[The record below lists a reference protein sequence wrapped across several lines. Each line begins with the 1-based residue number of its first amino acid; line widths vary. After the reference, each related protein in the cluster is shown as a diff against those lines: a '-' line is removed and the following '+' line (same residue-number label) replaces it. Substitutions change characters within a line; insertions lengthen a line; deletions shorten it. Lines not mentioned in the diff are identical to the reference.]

1 MGSVQHWNSI
11 IAYHADQAEQH
22 QTNRTLIFIL
32 ITLKSKARTV
42 SVRSFVR
49 TNYQLTLF
57 HKNQIEMV
65 SFLKANC
72 IEFVHAR
79 ENSLSSIHW
88 WSLLVLYWYLLASV
102 YW

>member
-11 IAYHADQAEQH
+11 IAYHTDQAKQH
-22 QTNRTLIFIL
+22 QANRTHIFIL
-32 ITLKSKARTV
+32 IRLKSKAKTV
-42 SVRSFVR
+42 SVRSFIC

-65 SFLKANC
+65 SFLKANY

-88 WSLLVLYWYLLASV
+88 WNLLVL
-102 YW
+102 